1 MHGFYLISTLRQNCR
16 DFHNCLDVSVKLVNS
31 LKNVDFFGQKQ
42 IWIATEKVYIPKLG
56 RQISKKK
63 KKYLVYQSPIE
74 MPALIIRIILEY
86 IWPSLRPSIELTGPE
101 SVWRHSCG
109 VSCNIPVMIFRFWT
123 LMIVKVCKG
132 HLSSL
137 NKTHL
142 VEYVIN

>member
-1 MHGFYLISTLRQNCR
+1 MHGFYFIPILRHR
-16 DFHNCLDVSVKLVNS
+16 DFLKWLDVSIKLVNS

-63 KKYLVYQSPIE
+63 YLVYQSPIE

-86 IWPSLRPSIELTGPE
+86 IWPSLRPRQLRIELTGPE